1 VTARR
6 GHGLSSILQRLERE
20 RVFKWIPFVP
30 VQGLF
35 VVLLLPNFLLL
46 LYLSMLSW
54 RITRGAWWNAP
65 FTGLD
70 AFAVALQDERFL
82 WALLRTFLFAAL
94 AVPLELLLGFG
105 LALFVRSHFR
115 GRRFYSTIFLLPMMI
130 VPAVVGYDLSMLLI
144 DQGPFN
150 QILSA
155 FANRP
160 ITVRWLSDYSAAPV
174 AVIGADVWQW
184 TSLTFLIFLSGFAG
198 LPQDPIRAARV
209 MGASRWQ
216 VFRHVELPLLKP
228 VIAIAVV
235 LRSMEALKIFD
246 YPMLLTQGGPGTATE
261 TVAVYL
267 WRVGWEFARVSHA
280 AAMSLILLVMVAV
293 YVFIAIRILRRERRR
308 LALEGPGT
316 VGAA

>member
-1 VTARR
+1 M
-6 GHGLSSILQRLERE
+6 ERE

-46 LYLSMLSW
+46 VYLSLLSW
-54 RITRGAWWNAP
+54 RITRGAWWKAP

-70 AFAVALQDERFL
+70 AFAVAVQDERFL
-82 WALLRTFLFAAL
+82 WALARTFLFAAA

-105 LALFVRSHFR
+105 LALLCRSQFR
-115 GRRFYSTIFLLPMMI
+115 SRRFYSTIFLLPMMI

-150 QILSA
+150 QVLSVLA
-155 FANRP
+155 GRP
-160 ITVRWLSDYSAAPV
+160 ITVRWLSDYTAAPL

-216 VFRHVELPLLKP
+216 VFRYVELPLLKP

-246 YPMLLTQGGPGTATE
+246 YPMLLTQGGPGNATE

-267 WRVGWEFARVSHA
+267 WRMGWEFARVSHA
-280 AAMSLILLVMVAV
+280 AAMSLIVLVAV
-293 YVFIAIRILRRERRR
+293 SMYVFVAIRVLRRERRR
-308 LALEGPGT
+308 LAAEGI
-316 VGAA
+316 A

>member
-1 VTARR
+1 MSGVVSRW
-6 GHGLSSILQRLERE
+6 LERE
-20 RVFKWIPFVP
+20 RVFKWLPFVP

-35 VVLLLPNFLLL
+35 ALLLLPNALLL
-46 LYLSMLSW
+46 VYLSLLSW

-70 AFAVALQDERFL
+70 SFLNALGDERFL
-82 WALLRTFLFAAL
+82 WAVGRTFGFAAV

-105 LALFVRSHFR
+105 LALLCREPFR
-115 GRRFYSTIFLLPMMI
+115 GRRVYTTVFLLPMMI

-150 QILSA
+150 QVLSVLTG
-155 FANRP
+155 RP
-160 ITVRWLSDYSAAPV
+160 ITVRWLSDYTAAKL

-184 TSLTFLIFLSGFAG
+184 TALTFLVFVSGLAG
-198 LPQDPIRAARV
+198 LPRDPIRAARV

-216 VFRHVELPLLKP
+216 IFWHVELPLLKP

-246 YPMLLTQGGPGTATE
+246 YPMLLTQGGPGNATE
-261 TVAVYL
+261 TIAVYL
-267 WRVGWEFARVSHA
+267 WRMGWEFARVSDA
-280 AAMSLILLVMVAV
+280 AAMSLILLVVV
-293 YVFIAIRILRRERRR
+293 SLYIFIAIRVLRRERRR
-308 LALEGPGT
+308 LAEEG
-316 VGAA
+316 VR

>member
-1 VTARR
+1 MTAAGAPGAGGGLRR
-6 GHGLSSILQRLERE
+6 WLERE
-20 RVFKWIPFVP
+20 RVFKWLPFVP

-35 VVLLLPNFLLL
+35 SLLLLPNFLLL
-46 LYLSMLSW
+46 VYLSLLSW
-54 RITRGAWWNAP
+54 RITRGAWWNAA
-65 FTGLD
+65 FTGVD
-70 AFAVALQDERFL
+70 SFQRALEDSRFL
-82 WALLRTFLFAAL
+82 WALARTFAFAAV

-105 LALFVRSHFR
+105 LAMLCRRSFR
-115 GRRFYSTIFLLPMMI
+115 GRRIYTSVFLLPMMI

-150 QILSA
+150 QLLSL
-155 FANRP
+155 FAGRTV
-160 ITVRWLSDYSAAPV
+160 TVRWLSEYTPAQL

-184 TSLTFLIFLSGFAG
+184 TALTFLVFTSGLAG
-198 LPQDPIRAARV
+198 LPEEPIRAARV

-216 VFRHVELPLLKP
+216 IFWHIELPLLKP
-228 VIAIAVV
+228 VIAIAVI

-246 YPMLLTQGGPGTATE
+246 YPMLLTQGGPGNATE

-280 AAMSLILLVMVAV
+280 AAMSLILLVVVAL

-308 LALEGPGT
+308 LAAEGM
-316 VGAA
+316 A

>member
-1 VTARR
+1 MGGSERPPYPPGARR
-6 GHGLSSILQRLERE
+6 APGDPGRSSIDAQATCRTNPGRSWIDGVLARLERE

-46 LYLSMLSW
+46 VYLSLLSW

-70 AFAVALQDERFL
+70 AFTVAVQDERFL
-82 WALLRTFLFAAL
+82 WALLRTFVFAAV
-94 AVPLELLLGFG
+94 AVPLELPLVSA
-105 LALFVRSHFR
+105 LAILCRSPFR
-115 GRRFYSTIFLLPMMI
+115 GRRFSSTISLLPMMM

-155 FANRP
+155 LAGRA
-160 ITVRWLSDYSAAPV
+160 ITVRWLSDYTAAPI
-174 AVIGADVWQW
+174 AVVGADVWQW

-209 MGASRWQ
+209 MGATRWQ
-216 VFRHVELPLLKP
+216 VFLYVELPLLKP
-228 VIAIAVV
+228 VIAIAV
-235 LRSMEALKIFD
+235 
-246 YPMLLTQGGPGTATE
+246 
-261 TVAVYL
+261 
-267 WRVGWEFARVSHA
+267 
-280 AAMSLILLVMVAV
+280 
-293 YVFIAIRILRRERRR
+293 
-308 LALEGPGT
+308 
-316 VGAA
+316 